1 MASDETQRKLYE
13 FLCHAYR
20 EHRLFAES
28 DLEEITGWH
37 GTTLPTYLS
46 KQYKGLLV
54 KENDITGVKYRVTDS
69 FLRYPTFEKFKELVT
84 QVRRVAE
91 DYKLY
96 HFDSVVVYDFFMPLS
111 NEDYLRRAL
120 DALFFKDTLMD
131 KLRRLL
137 RAGGM
142 EDYFSRNNSEAEE
155 EYLNRVLQWI
165 DTTFGGYS
173 IMHVS
178 GRFKA
183 SPLMT
188 AAEAGNCY
196 NEGGRYLVDETTAVV
211 RFIFPCGTAHQL
223 TSSNTVASSIV
234 TPSDE
239 TISEADKLSW
249 FFWRLFVES
258 IVSVISGQD
267 EIWMLESGLRSRLH
281 VWKVG

>member
-20 EHRLFAES
+20 EHRLFTVSE
-28 DLEEITGWH
+28 LEETTGWS
-37 GTTLPTYLS
+37 GATFKTYYP
-46 KQYKGLLV
+46 KQLKGLLV
-54 KENDITGVKYRVTDS
+54 KEDDGTGVKYRVNES
-69 FLRYPTFEKFKELVT
+69 FLRYPSFEKFKELVT

-91 DYKLY
+91 DYKLFQ
-96 HFDSVVVYDFFMPLS
+96 FDSVVIYDFFMPLS

-131 KLRRLL
+131 KLKRLL
-137 RAGGM
+137 RDVGM
-142 EDYFSRNNSEAEE
+142 EVHFPRNNSEADE
-155 EYLNRVLQWI
+155 EYLNRVLLWV
-165 DTTFGGYS
+165 DASFGGYS

-188 AAEAGNCY
+188 AAEAGKCF
-196 NEGGRYLVDETTAVV
+196 NEGGRYLVDETTAVA
-211 RFIFPCGTAHQL
+211 RFIFPLNASRRI
-223 TSSNTVASSIV
+223 TSDNEIKFSIV
-234 TPSDE
+234 TPSE
-239 TISEADKLSW
+239 EVLAEADMLSW
-249 FFWRLFVES
+249 FFSHLFIES
-258 IVSVISGQD
+258 IINVISGQD